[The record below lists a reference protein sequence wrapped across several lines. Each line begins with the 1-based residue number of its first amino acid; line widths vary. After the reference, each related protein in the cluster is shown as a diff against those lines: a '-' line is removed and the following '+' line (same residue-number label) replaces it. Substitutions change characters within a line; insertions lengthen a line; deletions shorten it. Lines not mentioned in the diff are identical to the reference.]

1 MLLIYELLAP
11 IFIGLAANLMGKS
24 GPFQAAK
31 RTFSAGFIPPDYL
44 KSQKTGLF
52 THVLGHQPNKIG
64 REKLFIS

>member
-31 RTFSAGFIPPDYL
+31 RTFSAGFMPR
-44 KSQKTGLF
+44 T
-52 THVLGHQPNKIG
+52 T
-64 REKLFIS
+64 